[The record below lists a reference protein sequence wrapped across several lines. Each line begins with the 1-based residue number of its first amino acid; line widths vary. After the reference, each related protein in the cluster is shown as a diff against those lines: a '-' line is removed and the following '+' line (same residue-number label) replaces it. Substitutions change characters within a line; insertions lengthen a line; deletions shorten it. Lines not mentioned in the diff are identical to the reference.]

1 MEQMGMSDTQ
11 FKFFLKRLF
20 KDIEEIKKDINEDE
34 KEKAIEKIDSLKED
48 IKTTIED
55 WKRPRLR
62 GLGIKQRLGLPL
74 AFAL

>member
-20 KDIEEIKKDINEDE
+20 KDIEDIKKDINDDD

-48 IKTTIED
+48 IKTTLED
-55 WKRPRLR
+55 
-62 GLGIKQRLGLPL
+62 
-74 AFAL
+74 